1 MPLTNDNNIR
11 MRRINILILLLAF
24 VAGVKAQQPTAYD
37 INVGDFNELKVS
49 DGINVNYKF
58 SADSAGRAYFDCPA
72 RMVSAFI
79 FTNKGGK
86 LTVQL
91 SPESIGTKDLPDI
104 TVCSKFLT
112 KVENN
117 GDSTLRVLSA
127 NGVPKFEAILEG
139 NGRLSVKGVDAN
151 DVKAVMR
158 LGKGTLVISGQ
169 CRDAKL
175 DLTGTGVIQAD
186 ELVAQ
191 NASVSAKGTGSV
203 GVNAV
208 NNLGIFGM
216 GTTSIYYVGSPAIKN
231 RSVGLK
237 LYPLNKD

>member
-1 MPLTNDNNIR
+1 MKR
-11 MRRINILILLLAF
+11 YNILMLLLAF
-24 VAGVKAQQPTAYD
+24 MVSAKAQQPTAYD

-49 DGINVNYKF
+49 DGINVDYKF

-86 LTVQL
+86 LNIQL
-91 SPESIGTKDLPDI
+91 SPESIGTKDLPSI

-117 GDSTLRVLSA
+117 GDSTLRVISA
-127 NGVPKFEAILEG
+127 NGVPKLEAVLEG
-139 NGRLSVKGVDAN
+139 NGRLVVKGVDAN
-151 DVKAVMR
+151 EVKAVMR
-158 LGKGTLVISGQ
+158 LGNGTLVISGK
-169 CRDAKL
+169 CSEAKL

-191 NASVSAKGTGSV
+191 SASVSAKGTGSV

>member
-1 MPLTNDNNIR
+1 M
-11 MRRINILILLLAF
+11 LLAL
-24 VAGVKAQQPTAYD
+24 VTCIKAQHPTNYD

-49 DGINVNYKF
+49 DGINVDYKF

-72 RMVSAFI
+72 QMVSTFI
-79 FTNKGGK
+79 FTNKGGR

-91 SPESIGTKDLPDI
+91 SPESIGVKNLPAI

-112 KVENN
+112 KVENT

-127 NGVPKFEAILEG
+127 NSVPKFEAILEG
-139 NGRLSVKGVDAN
+139 NGHLSVKDVDAN

-158 LGKGTLVISGQ
+158 LGNGTLVISGQ

-175 DLTGTGVIQAD
+175 DLTGTGIIQAD

-191 NASVSAKGTGSV
+191 NASISAKGTGSV

-216 GTTSIYYVGSPAIKN
+216 GTTSIYYVGNPNIKN

-237 LYPLNKD
+237 LYPLNKN